1 MSNQQLGPL
10 EVECDAPAYSI
21 VHACQYVGIRTPE
34 DVRWCRMS
42 HFLGRSEGWKGLF
55 QFLNWE
61 GLMGRVHIGE
71 LHCSCGAGLPRL
83 EPVTFT
89 FTTGRDEC
97 LQMGQCA
104 RCGTVFW
111 EAA

>member
-10 EVECDAPAYSI
+10 DVECDAPAYAI
-21 VHACQYVGIRTPE
+21 VHACQNVGIRTPE

-42 HFLGRSEGWKGLF
+42 HFLARSEGWKGLF

-61 GLMGRVHIGE
+61 SLMGRVQNGE
-71 LHCSCGAGLPRL
+71 MHCSCGAGLPIL
-83 EPVTFT
+83 ETVTFT
-89 FTTGRDEC
+89 FTSGRDES
-97 LQMGQCA
+97 LLLGQCA

-111 EAA
+111 EEA